1 MSMNIARTLFISVF
15 LLFFLVSCA
24 AKKSNKSMVVVL
36 LPGPDGKTGQ
46 IVVSNAGGSILVSE
60 PEQAIEIHSATLPPS
75 QPFAMKAEKIRE
87 DFGEALSALPSPPI
101 HFILYFHT
109 GTTIITEESRKLLEK
124 ILPEIASRRTIE
136 VSVVGH
142 TDTEGSRKMNQ
153 QLGMERAMEMRNL
166 LVSQGIDP
174 RIIEV
179 TSHGEGNLLVKT
191 PDQVPEPRNRRVEV
205 ILR

>member
-1 MSMNIARTLFISVF
+1 MKIARTLFISVF
-15 LLFFLVSCA
+15 LLCFLASCA
-24 AKKSNKSMVVVL
+24 ASSKKSVVVVL

-46 IVVSNAGGSILVSE
+46 IVVSNEGGSRVISN
-60 PEQAIEIHSATLPPS
+60 PEEATEIHSTTVAPS
-75 QPFAMKAEKIRE
+75 ETFKMKIENIND

-109 GTTIITEESRKLLEK
+109 GTTILTDESQKLLAK
-124 ILPEIASRRTIE
+124 ILPEVSSRKATE

-142 TDTEGSRKMNQ
+142 TDTEGTRKMNQ
-153 QLGMERAMEMRNL
+153 QLGMERAMEIKKL

-174 RIIEV
+174 RIMEV

-191 PDQVPEPRNRRVEV
+191 PDDVPEPRNRRVEV

>member
-1 MSMNIARTLFISVF
+1 MKRASTLFICVF

-24 AKKSNKSMVVVL
+24 AKGGKSVVVVL

-46 IVVSNAGGSILVSE
+46 IVVSNEGGSRLISE
-60 PEQAIEIHSATLPPS
+60 PEQATEIHSAMVAPS
-75 QPFAMKAEKIRE
+75 EPFSMKVEKIRE

-109 GTTIITEESRKLLEK
+109 STTIITAESRKLLER
-124 ILPEIASRRTIE
+124 ILPEIASRKTIE

-142 TDTEGSRKMNQ
+142 ADTEGPRKMNQ
-153 QLGMERAMEMRNL
+153 QLGMDRAMEIKNL
-166 LVSQGIDP
+166 LLSQGIDP

-179 TSHGEGNLLVKT
+179 TSHGEGNPLVKT
-191 PDQVPEPRNRRVEV
+191 PDGVAEPRNRRVEV

>member
-1 MSMNIARTLFISVF
+1 MKTARTLFISVS

-24 AKKSNKSMVVVL
+24 AKSNKSMVVVL

-46 IVVSNAGGSILVSE
+46 IVVSNEGGSMLISN
-60 PEQAIEIHSATLPPS
+60 PEQATEIHSANVAPS
-75 QPFAMKAEKIRE
+75 EPFAMNVEKIRE
-87 DFGEALSALPSPPI
+87 EFGEALSALPSPPI

-124 ILPEIASRRTIE
+124 ILPEVASRKTIE

-153 QLGMERAMEMRNL
+153 ELGMERAMEIQKL
-166 LVSQGIDP
+166 IVSQGIDP
-174 RIIEV
+174 GIIEV
-179 TSHGEGNLLVKT
+179 TSHGEGNPLVKT
-191 PDQVPEPRNRRVEV
+191 PDDVPEPRNRRVEV

>member
-1 MSMNIARTLFISVF
+1 MNIARTLFISVF
-15 LLFFLVSCA
+15 LISFLVSCA
-24 AKKSNKSMVVVL
+24 AKNNRSMVVVL
-36 LPGPDGKTGQ
+36 LPGSDGKTGQ
-46 IVVSNAGGSILVSE
+46 IVVSNKGGSRLISK
-60 PEQAIEIHSATLPPS
+60 PEQAIEIRSANVAPS
-75 QPFAMKAEKIRE
+75 EPFTMNIEKIRD

-109 GTTIITEESRKLLEK
+109 GTSIITEESRKLLAK
-124 ILPEIASRRTIE
+124 ILPEIASRKTME

-142 TDTEGSRKMNQ
+142 TDTEGTRKMNQ
-153 QLGMERAMEMRNL
+153 KLGMERAMEIKNL

-191 PDQVPEPRNRRVEV
+191 PDGVPEPRNRRVEV